1 MFLGHRPKPLLSED
15 PSDPPIYTKENVT
28 LTCQVKED
36 QEGWTY
42 LWYKDGDQNTPVDQ
56 ASDSTY
62 TMSSAQPSDSGE
74 YKCEVKRETFTSELS
89 DSRVLTIK
97 GK

>member
-1 MFLGHRPKPLLSED
+1 MFLDQRPKLLLLKD
-15 PSDPPIYTKENVT
+15 PSDPLIYTKEKVT
-28 LTCQVKED
+28 LTCQVKEE

-42 LWYKDGDQNTPVDQ
+42 LWYKDGDQNTPVYQ
-56 ASDSTY
+56 ASEITY

-74 YKCEVKRETFTSELS
+74 YKCQVKRGTFTSELS
-89 DSRVLTIK
+89 DSHVLTIK